1 MGTDFD
7 LSEFIKDTSE
17 LFLVLGV
24 FAATA
29 VYTHDLQGSDVGLT
43 EKYLGYG
50 HGGSLL
56 IVALLTYLI
65 YKEMTQRLGGKFE
78 LMRAHLR
85 VKNIE
90 LILFSLSYYLLFWSI
105 GWLILDQNSILQ
117 IVPLTII
124 GFFVLGAILY
134 GFEFLDGRV
143 MSDIKLAV
151 ILLFLS
157 FISIIIS
164 SNGLIWLP
172 KNYELVAVGTL
183 SLKNAIMMLPT
194 SAFVTSMIIFV
205 MSVIIGSISAVALI
219 SGLIVY
225 IKENLST
232 WLREKRAKSETK

>member
-29 VYTHDLQGSDVGLT
+29 VYTHDLQGSDAGLT

-56 IVALLTYLI
+56 IVALLTFLI

-85 VKNIE
+85 VKNVE

-105 GWLILDQNSILQ
+105 GWLILDQSSILQ

-124 GFFVLGAILY
+124 GFFVLGAIMYL
-134 GFEFLDGRV
+134 FEFLDGNIK
-143 MSDIKLAV
+143 SDIKLAS
-151 ILLFLS
+151 ILLLLS
-157 FISIIIS
+157 VVSIVIS

-172 KNYELVAVGTL
+172 DNYELVTVGTL
-183 SLKNAIMMLPT
+183 SLNNAVMMLPT
-194 SAFVTSMIIFV
+194 SAFVTSMIVFV
-205 MSVIIGSISAVALI
+205 MSIIIGIISSVALFSGFIVYAKENISA
-219 SGLIVY
+219 
-225 IKENLST
+225 
-232 WLREKRAKSETK
+232 WLREKRAKSETE